1 MIHIFMFMFVI
12 RSNTFIVDRHNH
24 VWLVVEITN
33 GIASSVS
40 YPGVGLLV
48 DDDIACFIGVVLQ
61 VPRDSANPVEKELMT
76 QIDHIK

>member
-1 MIHIFMFMFVI
+1 
-12 RSNTFIVDRHNH
+12 
-24 VWLVVEITN
+24 VVEITN